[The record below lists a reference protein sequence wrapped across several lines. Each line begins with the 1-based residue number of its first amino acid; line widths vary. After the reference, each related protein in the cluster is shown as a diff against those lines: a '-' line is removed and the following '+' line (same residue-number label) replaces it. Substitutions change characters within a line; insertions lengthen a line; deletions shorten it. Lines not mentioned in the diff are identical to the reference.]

1 MAIEAGNKVSTTGL
15 VDKKPFTP
23 QAPDMSRMKVPESMQ
38 AKRVQPQQV
47 AQIPQ
52 PQPQEEVA
60 APISEDLQN
69 KIQSLTD
76 EDKVVLDTVL
86 APSVAG
92 VLKKL
97 APELSPLVDQFTSA
111 EENVVLPVSV
121 VKTFA
126 TKRYGG
132 ADEAQA
138 VESFIA
144 DLASSQEM
152 DQQTVPPESEQP
164 GDIDYQS
171 IDTQGV

>member
-38 AKRVQPQQV
+38 PKRVQPQQV
-47 AQIPQ
+47 AQRPQ
-52 PQPQEEVA
+52 PQPQEM
-60 APISEDLQN
+60 PSEDLQN

-152 DQQTVPPESEQP
+152 DQQTVPPESEQA

>member
-15 VDKKPFTP
+15 VNKKPFTP

-38 AKRVQPQQV
+38 PKRVQPQQV
-47 AQIPQ
+47 AQRPQ
-52 PQPQEEVA
+52 PQPQEMS
-60 APISEDLQN
+60 SEDLQT
-69 KIQSLTD
+69 KIQGLND
-76 EDKVVLDTVL
+76 EDKAVLATVL
-86 APSVAG
+86 SPSVSN
-92 VLKKL
+92 VLRKI
-97 APELSPLVDQFTSA
+97 APDLTPLLEESTLP

-152 DQQTVPPESEQP
+152 DQQPVPPESEQP

>member
-1 MAIEAGNKVSTTGL
+1 MAIETGNKVSTTGL

-23 QAPDMSRMKVPESMQ
+23 QAPDMSRMKVPEAMQ
-38 AKRVQPQQV
+38 PKRVQPQQV
-47 AQIPQ
+47 AQA

-144 DLASSQEM
+144 DLASSQDM
-152 DQQTVPPESEQP
+152 DQQTVPPEMEQP
-164 GDIDYQS
+164 EDIDYSS
-171 IDTQGV
+171 IDNEKV